1 MTNGRERG
9 RVDKSRLLSLF
20 CGFLLG
26 ATTMLVGLAQ
36 AGKLAPSR
44 PDALVALAQSVEVE
58 HRRIDLLIER
68 GDVNGAIAV
77 LEDLRKQPWLP
88 RDQGGDIAIELRHD
102 VYGRL
107 IRLRLDHPDI
117 DPQSDDALLAIIA
130 EGLGDDYRDLDTNPF
145 TARLVALRGEILE
158 TLDRDDE
165 ALGAYEDALDINRTL
180 LERTLGEA
188 P

>member
-1 MTNGRERG
+1 MTDRALARF
-9 RVDKSRLLSLF
+9 DKSRLVMLL

-58 HRRIDLLIER
+58 HRRVDLLIER
-68 GDVNGAIAV
+68 GDVQGAIAV
-77 LEDLRKQPWLP
+77 LEDLRTQPWLP

-107 IRLRLDHPDI
+107 VRLRLDHPDI
-117 DPQSDDALLAIIA
+117 DPVSDDALLAIIA

-165 ALGAYEDALDINRTL
+165 ALGAYEEALDMNRTL
-180 LERTLGEA
+180 LERELGSE

>member
-1 MTNGRERG
+1 VTDARRP
-9 RVDKSRLLSLF
+9 VASRLVTLA

-58 HRRIDLLIER
+58 HRRVDLLLER
-68 GDVNGAIAV
+68 GDVAGAIAA
-77 LEDLRKQPWLP
+77 LEDVRRQPWLS
-88 RDQGGDIAIELRHD
+88 RDEGGDVAVELRHD

-107 IRLRLDHPDI
+107 VRLRLDHPDV
-117 DPQSDDALLAIIA
+117 DPQSDDALLAIVA
-130 EGLGDDYRDLDTNPF
+130 EGLGDEYRELDTNPF
-145 TARLVALRGEILE
+145 TARLVALRGEIFE

-165 ALGAYEDALDINRTL
+165 ALGAYEEALEMNRVL
-180 LERTLGEA
+180 LERELGSE